1 MLKRVIRFLK
11 TSPLMG
17 PVLAFIDLVL
27 LFIDALAILL
37 SDRSGGNGSSLLII
51 RLDVLGDYLMFRPYL
66 RTIKESAQ
74 YRNTKLTILGNIAFK
89 SLAETFDADVVDQ
102 FVWVDIYKLTTQPFY
117 RFRVVQR
124 LQREGFTVVFCP
136 TYSRVLVLDDYLAW
150 ASGAPE
156 RIGCVTDGINI
167 KPWETW
173 LGNRLYTQLINS
185 GPGIYF
191 EMERD
196 HRIVEAFLDEPVPKL
211 MPELNIQK
219 AKPVV
224 VPERY
229 VVMSLGAGQEFRVWP
244 AENFAAVAN
253 ILQVDFPTFQ
263 IVLTGAPS
271 EEQYA
276 KAFFKAI
283 RNTTNVLDL
292 TGKLSIPELVYVL
305 TRASAL
311 LTNETG
317 IAHIAASAK
326 TPAIVI
332 SQGKSLVRWHPYP
345 ATLGGQIQHIYPDFI
360 EQNRTDLSKIASQFN
375 PESPFKITD
384 ISVDRVRQEMERV
397 LEGRKAD
404 YV

>member
-1 MLKRVIRFLK
+1 
-11 TSPLMG
+11 MG

-27 LFIDALAILL
+27 LLIDALAMLL
-37 SDRSGGNGSSLLII
+37 SDRSALTGPSLLVI

-74 YRNTKLTILGNIAFK
+74 YRNAKLTILGNVSFK

-102 FVWVDIYKLTTQPFY
+102 FIWVDIYKLTTRPFY

-124 LQREGFTVVFCP
+124 LRRAGFTVVFCP
-136 TYSRVLVLDDYLAW
+136 TYSRVLVLDDYLAR

-173 LGNRLYTQLINS
+173 LGDKLYTRLIDS
-185 GPGIYF
+185 GPGICF

-196 HRIVEAFLDEPVPKL
+196 HRIIEAFLSESVPKQAPAL
-211 MPELNIQK
+211 DGQK
-219 AKPVV
+219 AKPVA

-229 VVMSLGAGQEFRVWP
+229 LVMSLGAGQEFRVWP
-244 AENFAAVAN
+244 AENFATVAN
-253 ILQVDFPTFQ
+253 TLQADFPDFR

-271 EEQYA
+271 EEMYA
-276 KAFFKAI
+276 GAFLLAVHNPAI
-283 RNTTNVLDL
+283 VLDL

-305 TRASAL
+305 TRADAL

-317 IAHIAASAK
+317 IVHIAASTK
-326 TPAIVI
+326 TPTVVI

-345 ATLGGQIQHIYPDFI
+345 ESLGATIYHLYPDFV
-360 EQNRTDLSKIASQFN
+360 EQHQADLSKIAPQFN
-375 PESPFKITD
+375 PESPFPITD
-384 ISVDRVRQEMERV
+384 ISVDRVTQKLKR
-397 LEGRKAD
+397 LLAAK
-404 YV
+404 